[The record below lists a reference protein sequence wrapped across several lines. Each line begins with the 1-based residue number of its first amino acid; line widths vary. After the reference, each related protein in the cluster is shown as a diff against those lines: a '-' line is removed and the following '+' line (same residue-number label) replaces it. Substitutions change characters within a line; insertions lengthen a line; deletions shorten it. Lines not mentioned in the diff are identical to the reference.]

1 MPAPRNRFKA
11 ALKDRQPQIGLWLGL
26 ADSYAAE
33 VAAGAGFD
41 WLLIDGEHAPNDNR
55 SILAQLQAIAAYPAS
70 AVVRPPIGE
79 IHRLKQLLDIGA
91 QTILVPMIETAD
103 HARAMVAAVR
113 YPPRRLFGR
122 NLWRRTSPTWTIA
135 PSMSAIPQV
144 TSAISTS
151 SIPGSCCAI

>member
-1 MPAPRNRFKA
+1 VDKYIPAA
-11 ALKDRQPQIGLWLGL
+11 ALGLNEPESARSFVRTTMVPGL
-26 ADSYAAE
+26 NDS
-33 VAAGAGFD
+33 
-41 WLLIDGEHAPNDNR
+41 
-55 SILAQLQAIAAYPAS
+55 LAQLQAIAAYPAS

-91 QTILVPMIETAD
+91 QTILVSMIETAD